1 MFGNAL
7 KARRPTNADRTYLR
21 NVNTLR
27 LRGEKDFRQTANIV
41 LRSQVNVDNNELLR
55 LINAGYVDNAADLVT
70 SNITTT
76 MFAPMSPITL
86 SVLADM
92 GMIEAARAGS
102 LLNKN
107 ILFSPLKDRP
117 YLWARDHAAEMVRGV
132 TDETR
137 KALRSVIANA
147 VADSAHPRGQRMIT
161 EIKSLVGLTEK
172 HAEAVW
178 KYRAAQ
184 IDAGKPMDLVTR
196 KVERYADR
204 LKSVRAENIARTE
217 TATAIG
223 KGREDAWDQFIDDG
237 NALASEMQRT
247 WITSV
252 DEKVCELCAP
262 MNGQQRGIHEPFTD
276 GDGNQIDEVPAH
288 NECRC
293 DILYDFKENL

>member
-7 KARRPTNADRTYLR
+7 KARRPTNADRIYLR
-21 NVNTLR
+21 DVNTLR
-27 LRGEKDFRQTANIV
+27 LRGERDFRQTANTVI
-41 LRSQVNVDNNELLR
+41 RSEVIIDNNELIR
-55 LINAGYVDNAADLVT
+55 LINSGYVDGAAELVT
-70 SNITTT
+70 SGVSTT

-86 SVLADM
+86 GIMANM
-92 GMIEAARAGS
+92 GALEAMRAGS
-102 LLNKN
+102 MLNKD
-107 ILFSPLKDRP
+107 IIFSPLKDRP
-117 YLWARDHAAEMVRGV
+117 YLWARDHAAEMVKGV

-147 VADSAHPRGQRMIT
+147 VADNAHPRGQRMIT
-161 EIKSLVGLTEK
+161 EIKSLVGLTER
-172 HAEAVW
+172 HAAAVW

-204 LKSVRAENIARTE
+204 LKRVRAENIARTE

-223 KGREDAWDQFIDDG
+223 KGREEAWDQFVEEG

-247 WITSV
+247 WITAV
-252 DEKVCELCAP
+252 DEKVCDLCAP
-262 MNGQQRGIHEPFTD
+262 MNGQQRGIHESFTD

-288 NECRC
+288 SSCRC